1 MLSDRDTSSLMVQ
14 QFALY
19 GMDLTHASD
28 DGELGLPP
36 PPLLVTSTGSVAGS
50 AGRNSRSKSRIQ
62 LKLS

>member
-36 PPLLVTSTGSVAGS
+36 PPRCWLPQLGALLVLLVETLAPSPGL
-50 AGRNSRSKSRIQ
+50 NSS
-62 LKLS
+62 